1 MLKLVN
7 HDRGQEWW
15 GDQKSEHDWER
26 KQTMS
31 VGKSDEKARRMDMI
45 ERKQTMSV
53 GKGDEETR
61 RVDKT

>member
-1 MLKLVN
+1 M
-7 HDRGQEWW
+7 R
-15 GDQKSEHDWER
+15 
-26 KQTMS
+26 